1 MSISFEQIPADNLV
15 PIFATEF
22 GGSMSAKSGAMP
34 WKNLIIGQP
43 LASKM
48 DEDGSLTLITSDEQ
62 ADALYGAG
70 SQLALMVKAF
80 RKNTKSS
87 ELWVLPIA
95 DDSTADAAEGSLT
108 FEIEGTEE
116 TPKLAAG
123 GTIRLMISGQA
134 CPVNVSAGDSAGI
147 AANKVA
153 DAINAKASLPVT
165 AAAVPGAKAKYSFAL
180 SAYTAAN
187 SKTATLTI
195 GSSVYTANL
204 SSSDSTIA
212 SVLSKIAAAA
222 AGNSKFNVTADAEH
236 NKLVIEAKAVGTDST
251 TVTLESTATITIGN
265 KVVDVAGSNPGNVVT
280 LTAKNLG
287 AYGNGID
294 VRWNHNQGEVLPDG
308 LSITLVAMANGGA
321 DPSYE
326 DAKVK
331 ETCAGNWFNMIVIGS
346 SDADN
351 ITYIKEMLDER
362 WTAIV
367 QQTGVMCFSLNG
379 GAETDFTTKANAQN
393 SQEIVIAALPKSPTS
408 GAEKASALFGCI
420 APKALNDP
428 ATPLHNYAVAGV
440 VAPRRDDRE
449 DFYGNNRL
457 LKAGCAVMT
466 AAEDGSVFTSRIVTT
481 YKRNAQGVQDKSYMQ
496 LETVLTLSYLRW
508 DWNNALALK
517 YPHAK
522 LAPDG
527 SKFGKGQQVMTP
539 SLGKAELIARYKIW
553 EEKGLVYDSEGF
565 AQNVVVELDPNDE
578 YAMNF
583 LIPAHLIKQF
593 FVSKSKLVF
602 D

>member
-1 MSISFEQIPADNLV
+1 MSISFEQIPADNMY

-43 LASKM
+43 LRSKM
-48 DEDGSLTLITSDEQ
+48 SENGSLTLITSDEQ
-62 ADALYGAG
+62 ADALFGSG
-70 SQLALMVKAF
+70 SQLALMCKAF

-87 ELWVLPIA
+87 ELWALPVA

-108 FEIEGTEE
+108 FEIEGAEE

-123 GTIRLMISGQA
+123 GTVRLMISGQP
-134 CPVNVSAGDSAGI
+134 CPVNVSANDSAGI
-147 AANKVA
+147 VANKVA
-153 DAINAKASLPVT
+153 DAIKAKTSLPVT
-165 AAAVPGAKAKYSFAL
+165 ATAVTGAKAKYSFAL

-187 SKTATLTI
+187 GKTATLTI
-195 GSSVYTANL
+195 GSSVYTVNL
-204 SSSDSTIA
+204 SSSDSTISA
-212 SVLSKIAAAA
+212 VLSKIVTAA

-294 VRWNHNQGEVLPDG
+294 IRWNHNQGEVLPDG
-308 LSITLVAMANGGA
+308 LSITLAAMANGGA
-321 DPSYE
+321 DPLYE
-326 DAKVK
+326 DAQVK
-331 ETCAGNWFNMIVIGS
+331 ETCSGNWFNMVVIGS
-346 SDADN
+346 ADTDN
-351 ITYIKEMLDER
+351 INYIKEMLDER

-379 GAETDFTTKANAQN
+379 GVESDYTDKANALN
-393 SQEIVIAALPKSPTS
+393 SQEIVLAALPKSPTS
-408 GAEKASALFGCI
+408 GAEKASALFGCV

-428 ATPLHNYAVAGV
+428 AKPLHNYAVAGV
-440 VAPRRDDRE
+440 VAPKRDDRE

-457 LKAGCAVMT
+457 LKSGCALMV

-481 YKRNAQGVQDKSYMQ
+481 YKRNAQGVQDKSYLQ

-508 DWNNALALK
+508 DWNNYLALK

-539 SLGKAELIARYKIW
+539 SLGKAELIKCYKVW
-553 EEKGLVYDSEGF
+553 EEKGLVYDSAGF
-565 AQNVVVELDPNDE
+565 AENVVVELDPENE

-593 FVSKSKLVF
+593 FISKSKIVH

>member
-95 DDSTADAAEGSLT
+95 DDSTADAATGTLT
-108 FEIEGTEE
+108 FTVAGTDV
-116 TPKLAAG
+116 TPKLATG
-123 GTIRLMISGQA
+123 GTVRLMISGQS
-134 CPVNVSAGDSAGI
+134 CPVNVSAGDSAADI
-147 AANKVA
+147 ATKAA
-153 DAINAKASLPVT
+153 AAINAKTNLPVT
-165 AAAVPGAKAKYSFAL
+165 A
-180 SAYTAAN
+180 SA
-187 SKTATLTI
+187 
-195 GSSVYTANL
+195 SS
-204 SSSDSTIA
+204 
-212 SVLSKIAAAA
+212 
-222 AGNSKFNVTADAEH
+222 G
-236 NKLVIEAKAVGTDST
+236 
-251 TVTLESTATITIGN
+251 
-265 KVVDVAGSNPGNVVT
+265 VVT

-308 LSITLVAMANGGA
+308 LSVVLSAMANGGA

-428 ATPLHNYAVAGV
+428 AAPLHNYAVAGV

>member
-1 MSISFEQIPADNLV
+1 MSISFDTIPADSLY

-22 GGSMSAKSGAMP
+22 GGSMSAKSGPMP

-43 LASKM
+43 LRSKM
-48 DEDGSLTLITSDEQ
+48 SENGSLTLITSDEQ
-62 ADALYGAG
+62 ADALFGSG
-70 SQLALMVKAF
+70 SQLALMIRAF

-87 ELWVLPIA
+87 ELWALPVA

-108 FEIEGTEE
+108 FEIEGEEE
-116 TPKLAAG
+116 TPELAAG
-123 GTIRLMISGQA
+123 GAVRLMISGQS
-134 CPVNVSAGDSAGI
+134 CPVNVSAGDSAADVATK
-147 AANKVA
+147 AAA
-153 DAINAKASLPVT
+153 AINAKTSLPVT
-165 AAAVPGAKAKYSFAL
+165 A
-180 SAYTAAN
+180 SA
-187 SKTATLTI
+187 
-195 GSSVYTANL
+195 
-204 SSSDSTIA
+204 
-212 SVLSKIAAAA
+212 
-222 AGNSKFNVTADAEH
+222 
-236 NKLVIEAKAVGTDST
+236 
-251 TVTLESTATITIGN
+251 
-265 KVVDVAGSNPGNVVT
+265 SNGIVT
-280 LTAKNLG
+280 LTAKNKG

-308 LSITLVAMANGGA
+308 LSVTLSAMANGGA
-321 DPSYE
+321 DPLFE
-326 DAKVK
+326 DARVK

-346 SDADN
+346 ADN
-351 ITYIKEMLDER
+351 DNINYIKEMLDER

-379 GAETDFTTKANAQN
+379 GAETDYTDKANALN
-393 SQEIVIAALPKSPTS
+393 SQEIVLAALPKSPTS
-408 GAEKASALFGCI
+408 GAEKASALFGCV

-428 ATPLHNYAVAGV
+428 AKPLHNYSVAGV

-449 DFYGNNRL
+449 DFNGNDRL
-457 LKAGCAVMT
+457 LKSGCALMV

-508 DWNNALALK
+508 DWNNYLALK

-539 SLGKAELIARYKIW
+539 SLGKAELIKCYKIW
-553 EEKGLVYDSEGF
+553 EEKGLVYDSAGF
-565 AQNVVVELDPNDE
+565 AENVVVELDPENE

-583 LIPAHLIKQF
+583 LIPTHLIKQF
-593 FVSKSKLVF
+593 FISKSKIVH

>member
-1 MSISFEQIPADNLV
+1 MSISFDTIPADSLY

-22 GGSMSAKSGAMP
+22 GGSMSAKSGPMP

-43 LASKM
+43 LRSKM
-48 DEDGSLTLITSDEQ
+48 SENGSLTLITSDEQ
-62 ADALYGAG
+62 ADALFGAG
-70 SQLALMVKAF
+70 SQLALMIRAF

-87 ELWVLPIA
+87 ELWALPVA

-108 FEIEGTEE
+108 FEIEGEEE
-116 TPKLAAG
+116 TPELAAG
-123 GTIRLMISGQA
+123 GAVRLMISGQP
-134 CPVNVSAGDSAGI
+134 CPVNVSAGDSAADVATK
-147 AANKVA
+147 AAA
-153 DAINAKASLPVT
+153 AINAKTSLPVT
-165 AAAVPGAKAKYSFAL
+165 A
-180 SAYTAAN
+180 SA
-187 SKTATLTI
+187 
-195 GSSVYTANL
+195 SSG
-204 SSSDSTIA
+204 I
-212 SVLSKIAAAA
+212 
-222 AGNSKFNVTADAEH
+222 
-236 NKLVIEAKAVGTDST
+236 
-251 TVTLESTATITIGN
+251 
-265 KVVDVAGSNPGNVVT
+265 VT
-280 LTAKNLG
+280 LTAKNKG

-308 LSITLVAMANGGA
+308 LSVTLSAMANGGA
-321 DPSYE
+321 DPLFE
-326 DAKVK
+326 DARVK

-346 SDADN
+346 ADN
-351 ITYIKEMLDER
+351 DNINYIKEMLDER

-379 GAETDFTTKANAQN
+379 GAETDYTNKANALN
-393 SQEIVIAALPKSPTS
+393 SQEIVLAALPKSPTS
-408 GAEKASALFGCI
+408 GAEKASALFGCV

-428 ATPLHNYAVAGV
+428 AKPLHNYSVAGV

-449 DFYGNNRL
+449 DFNGNDRL
-457 LKAGCAVMT
+457 LKSGCALMV

-508 DWNNALALK
+508 DWNNYLALK

-539 SLGKAELIARYKIW
+539 SLGKAELIKCYKIW
-553 EEKGLVYDSEGF
+553 EEKGLVYDSAGF
-565 AQNVVVELDPNDE
+565 AENVVVELDPENE

-593 FVSKSKLVF
+593 FISKSKIVH

>member
-1 MSISFEQIPADNLV
+1 MSISFEQIPADNYV
-15 PIFATEF
+15 PIFSTEF
-22 GGSMSAKSGAMP
+22 GGSMSAKSGVMP

-43 LASKM
+43 LRSKM
-48 DEDGSLTLITSDEQ
+48 SENGSLTLITSDEQ
-62 ADALYGAG
+62 ADALFGSG
-70 SQLALMVKAF
+70 SQLALMIKAF
-80 RKNTKSS
+80 RKNTKSN
-87 ELWVLPIA
+87 ELWALPVA
-95 DDSTADAAEGSLT
+95 DDATADAAAGTLT
-108 FEIEGTEE
+108 FTVAGSTTRAKYFFALSEYTAAADKTVTLTIGSAEYVAEIGTSDTTIANVLDKIVSAASADTKFAVKADAVGGKLVLEAKDVGE
-116 TPKLAAG
+116 DSTTITLATTATLTIGTKVSDILLAAG
-123 GTIRLMISGQA
+123 GAVRLMISGQS
-134 CPVNVSAGDSAGI
+134 CPVNVSAGDSAADI
-147 AANKVA
+147 AAKA
-153 DAINAKASLPVT
+153 TAAINAKTNLPVT
-165 AAAVPGAKAKYSFAL
+165 A
-180 SAYTAAN
+180 SA
-187 SKTATLTI
+187 
-195 GSSVYTANL
+195 SS
-204 SSSDSTIA
+204 
-212 SVLSKIAAAA
+212 
-222 AGNSKFNVTADAEH
+222 
-236 NKLVIEAKAVGTDST
+236 
-251 TVTLESTATITIGN
+251 
-265 KVVDVAGSNPGNVVT
+265 NVVT
-280 LTAKNLG
+280 LTAKNNG
-287 AYGNGID
+287 ACGNGID
-294 VRWNHNQGEVLPDG
+294 IRWNHNQGEVLPDG
-308 LSITLVAMANGGA
+308 LSIALVAMANGGA
-321 DPSYE
+321 DPLFE
-326 DAKVK
+326 DAHVK

-346 SDADN
+346 ADN
-351 ITYIKEMLDER
+351 DNINYIKEMLDER

-379 GAETDFTTKANAQN
+379 GAETDYTDKANALN
-393 SQEIVIAALPKSPTS
+393 SQEIVLAALPKSPTS
-408 GAEKASALFGCI
+408 GAEKASALFGCV

-428 ATPLHNYAVAGV
+428 AKPLHNYSVAGV

-553 EEKGLVYDSEGF
+553 EEKGLVYDSKGF
-565 AQNVVVELDPNDE
+565 AQNVVVELDPDDE
-578 YAMNF
+578 YAMHF

>member
-1 MSISFEQIPADNLV
+1 MSISFEQIPADNYV
-15 PIFATEF
+15 PIFSTEF
-22 GGSMSAKSGAMP
+22 GGSMSAKSGVIP

-43 LASKM
+43 LRSKM
-48 DEDGSLTLITSDEQ
+48 SENGSLTLITSDEQ
-62 ADALYGAG
+62 ADALFGSG

-87 ELWVLPIA
+87 ELWALPVA
-95 DDSTADAAEGSLT
+95 DDSTADAASGTLT
-108 FEIEGTEE
+108 FAVAGSET
-116 TPKLAAG
+116 TPKLAVG
-123 GTIRLMISGQA
+123 GTVRLMISGQS
-134 CPVNVSAGDSAGI
+134 CPVNVSAGDSAADVATK
-147 AANKVA
+147 AAA
-153 DAINAKASLPVT
+153 AINAKSNLPV
-165 AAAVPGAKAKYSFAL
+165 
-180 SAYTAAN
+180 SASA
-187 SKTATLTI
+187 
-195 GSSVYTANL
+195 SSA
-204 SSSDSTIA
+204 
-212 SVLSKIAAAA
+212 
-222 AGNSKFNVTADAEH
+222 
-236 NKLVIEAKAVGTDST
+236 
-251 TVTLESTATITIGN
+251 
-265 KVVDVAGSNPGNVVT
+265 VVT

-308 LSITLVAMANGGA
+308 LSVTLSAMANGGA
-321 DPSYE
+321 DPLFE
-326 DAKVK
+326 DANVK
-331 ETCAGNWFNMIVIGS
+331 ATCAGNWFNMIVIGS
-346 SDADN
+346 ADTDN
-351 ITYIKEMLDER
+351 INYIKEMLDER

-379 GAETDFTTKANAQN
+379 GSEADFTDKANALN
-393 SQEIVIAALPKSPTS
+393 SQEIVLAALPKSPTS
-408 GAEKASALFGCI
+408 GAEKASALFGCV

-428 ATPLHNYAVAGV
+428 AAPLHNYAVAGV

-457 LKAGCAVMT
+457 LKSGCALMT
-466 AAEDGSVFTSRIVTT
+466 AVDDGSVFTSRILTT

-508 DWNNALALK
+508 DWNNFLALK

-527 SKFGKGQQVMTP
+527 SKIGEGQQVMTP
-539 SLGKAELIARYKIW
+539 SLGKSELVGRYKYW

-565 AQNVVVELDPNDE
+565 AEAVVVQLDPDDE

-593 FVSKSKLVF
+593 FVSKSKMLF